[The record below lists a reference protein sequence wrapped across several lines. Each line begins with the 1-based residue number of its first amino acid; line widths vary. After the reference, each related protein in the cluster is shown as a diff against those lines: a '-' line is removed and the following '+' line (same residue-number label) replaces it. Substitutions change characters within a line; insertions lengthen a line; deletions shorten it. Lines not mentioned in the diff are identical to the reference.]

1 MAFDPS
7 VFTVSETNLSS
18 RITQAM
24 HYLEQYESE
33 VKRAQ
38 GASGY
43 LFPSKEDALGRIKVL
58 VEYAP
63 DNEQVK
69 EMYARAKACVKG
81 GYGGINTVEDSYT
94 QYLVNEEN
102 LRKHY
107 AEISEKA
114 WNELLEANKAETL
127 EKAFPAPDYREVDI
141 DEMMGKIVV
150 LDEVMY
156 PANQFMGLTGEYIF
170 TGKRSS
176 GMYFVKIDGRQW
188 LGPYEAVKRY
198 RRNIDTTMNEVSN
211 WSVIGKIVDFVGE
224 IPEAGEKKAGS
235 IVMSWVVEP
244 IALYVPEHTMAI
256 CEDYNDFTGKFI
268 GEEEM
273 EALKDAWYTVKSVPD
288 DVTPER
294 LVEIYMA
301 AIKEKNYELYKSCI
315 IPDRQETPI
324 QKEMLMFH
332 WELHQE
338 RFHNEYIHAN
348 ILTDKTKIT
357 VTSGFDENS
366 GDNFFLDEADIA
378 KLKETMGEK
387 VEEAV
392 VYTSSFDKN
401 GKQLGTPAGHTLTKT
416 GSGRWY
422 INTYE
427 VRF

>member
-7 VFTVSETNLSS
+7 VFTVNDTNLSS
-18 RITQAM
+18 RITQAK
-24 HYLEQYESE
+24 HYLEQYENE
-33 VKRAQ
+33 VSRAQ

-63 DNEQVK
+63 DNDEIK
-69 EMYARAKACVKG
+69 DMFARAKACVKG
-81 GYGGINTVEDSYT
+81 GYGNVNTVDDTYT

-114 WNELLEANKAETL
+114 WNELLEKQSAETL
-127 EKAFPAPDYREVDI
+127 EKPFPAPDYNEVDI
-141 DEMMGKIVV
+141 EEILGKIVV
-150 LDEVMY
+150 LDEIMY
-156 PANQFMGLTGEYIF
+156 PDNQFMGLTGEYIYS
-170 TGKRSS
+170 GKRST

-198 RRNIDTTMNEVSN
+198 RRNIDTTMNEVTK
-211 WSVIGKIVDFVGE
+211 WSIIGKIVDFTGE
-224 IPEAGEKKAGS
+224 VPEAGEKKIGS
-235 IVMSWVVEP
+235 LVMGWVVEP
-244 IALYVPEHTMAI
+244 IALYVPGHTMAV
-256 CEDYNDFTGKFI
+256 CERYRDYTGRFI
-268 GEEEM
+268 GEEDM
-273 EALKDAWYTVKSVPD
+273 EALKEAWYTVKSVPE

-294 LVEIYMA
+294 LIEIYMS

-315 IPDRQETPI
+315 SPDRQEKPL
-324 QKEMLMFH
+324 QQEMLMYH

-348 ILTDKTKIT
+348 ILPDRTKRT
-357 VTSGFDENS
+357 VISGFDETS
-366 GDNFFLDEADIA
+366 DDNFFLDDDEIA
-378 KLKETMGEK
+378 KLKESMGEK

-401 GKQLGTPAGHTLTKT
+401 GKQLGTPAGHTLIKT
-416 GSGRWY
+416 GNGRWY
-422 INTYE
+422 ITTYE